1 MDTTGDKLPRY
12 AQRVMKMAETDAELQ
27 ALMPDLDVLARI
39 TAKGQL
45 YEQVLEHALLG
56 YGDRPALGERDL
68 EVVVDPATGRN
79 VRGYRPSFSTVTYS
93 ELRRR
98 VHALAE
104 VWRRHPVH
112 RVQPDDFVVI
122 LGFAGIDFATIDMAT
137 AYARATD
144 VPLQT
149 TLAGHDLDGI
159 MRDAAPVVIAAT
171 MSDLLYAAQSAGTL
185 PSVRSV
191 IAFDDDERFDDDRD
205 QLAAAR
211 AELERNGSA
220 AELILLSDLIAQG
233 DADAFT
239 FRPVDEHTSQRLA
252 LLVHS
257 SGSTGSPK
265 GAMFTDPLATSQ
277 FSMVGRIAIPVVR
290 MCFAPLNHQMG
301 RAQVQT
307 SLARGGTCYFTA
319 RADMSTLFED
329 MQLVR
334 PTELSLF
341 PRILDMVH
349 RHFLT
354 EVAHR
359 CATGSDTDEVRAQVM
374 SEVMA
379 EMRAGYLGD
388 RIATIVTSS
397 APLTKE
403 VERFIKTC
411 YPDVAFVEAY
421 GNTEANAAVTM
432 RNRAQRPPVIDYRLL
447 DVPELGYFSTD
458 KPYPRGELAVLTEN
472 RVAGYFKNPQAT
484 ANLLTDDGYIRTG
497 DIMEEHGPDHLV
509 FIDRRNDV
517 MKLAQG
523 EFVTCGA
530 IGTTFENGSDLI
542 LQIYVYG
549 NGARSYLVAIVVPNM
564 VLVEATLGAD
574 ASVEA
579 IKALMRSEL
588 KRVSTDAGL
597 RSFENPRDF
606 IVEFEPFS
614 HANGLLSSIEKKMRP
629 NLQRRYGDVLEQL
642 YDDLERKQNDDLMS
656 LHSDTSTD
664 PVATKVAKALAVCLG
679 VQDVDPSAPYAFAEL
694 GGDSLGAAE
703 FAALLN
709 DIFGVELPVSA
720 IISSTGSIPKWAAA
734 IERSLAVR
742 DGDKVAPT
750 FAGVHGRGARTLR
763 AADLTLEQFLDPAVI
778 AAAATDDP
786 PAQSRH
792 VLLTG
797 STGFLGRFLAIEWLE
812 RMAAVGGTVT
822 CLVRAADPMAGRQ
835 RLTAALAGDPD
846 LEARFQVLSAHLD
859 VVVGGMAEP
868 QLGLD
873 DATYARLAGSVDR
886 IVHPGALVN
895 HILDYEHLFGPNV
908 AGTADLISLAITG
921 RRKRIDFVSSL
932 AVMALVDRANGF
944 DEDSPLLPEIEVGGA
959 YNVGY
964 AASKWA
970 GEVLMQKAHQRFG
983 IPVNVFR
990 GDMMLPHTR
999 YVGQINV
1006 PDVFIRMMFSLI
1018 TTGMAPRSFYQP
1030 APDGGRARAHYDGLP
1045 VDFIA
1050 ASVADLGEQVHD
1062 GYRVYNTINH
1072 HDDGVSLDSLVDWIE
1087 SAGFPID
1094 RFESHAQWI
1103 EQFELRLRAL
1113 PERQR
1118 QMSSAMV
1125 LDPWRRPSKSTWRN
1139 AGSGRYIAAVAAAS
1153 CGPEVPHISEV
1164 YLHKCLRDLQAH
1176 GMLTTG

>member
-1 MDTTGDKLPRY
+1 MTMSPEQLPRY
-12 AQRVMKMAETDAELQ
+12 ARRVMEMAETDVELQ
-27 ALMPDLDVLARI
+27 ALMPDLDVLAQI

-68 EVVVDPATGRN
+68 EVVIDPTTGRN
-79 VRGYRPSFSTVTYS
+79 LRGYLPTFSTVTYR

-122 LGFAGIDFATIDMAT
+122 LGFAGIDFATLDMAT

-159 MRDAAPVVIAAT
+159 MRDTAPVVIAAT
-171 MSDLLYAAQSAGTL
+171 MSDLLHAARSAGTL

-191 IAFDDDERFDDDRD
+191 IAFDYDERFDDDRD

-239 FRPVDEHTSQRLA
+239 FHPVDEHTSQRLA

-265 GAMFTDPLATSQ
+265 GAMFTDPLATAQ

-301 RAQVQT
+301 RAQLQT

-319 RADMSTLFED
+319 RNDMSTLFED

-359 CATGSDTDEVRAQVM
+359 CADGSDTDEVKA
-374 SEVMA
+374 EVMA

-403 VERFIKTC
+403 VEQFIKVC

-432 RNRAQRPPVIDYRLL
+432 RNRVQRPPVIDYRLL

-472 RVAGYFKNPQAT
+472 RVLGYFKNPA
-484 ANLLTDDGYIRTG
+484 ANEKLLTEDGYIRTG

-549 NGARSYLVAIVVPNM
+549 NGARSFLVAIVVPNM
-564 VLVEATLGAD
+564 VLVEAALGPD

-579 IKALMRSEL
+579 IKALLRSEL
-588 KRVSTDAGL
+588 KRVSVDAGL
-597 RSFENPRDF
+597 RSFEVPRDF

-629 NLQRRYGDVLEQL
+629 NLQRRYGEVLEQL
-642 YDDLERKQNDDLMS
+642 YSDLERKQNDDLMS
-656 LHSDTSTD
+656 LRNDTSND
-664 PVATKVAKALAVCLG
+664 PVVTKVAKALAVCLG
-679 VQDVDPSAPYAFAEL
+679 VQDVDPTAPYAFAEL

-709 DIFGVELPVSA
+709 DVFGVELPVSA
-720 IISSTGSIPKWAAA
+720 IISATGSIPKWAAS

-742 DGDKVAPT
+742 DGDKVSPT
-750 FAGVHGRGARTLR
+750 FAGVHGKGARTLR

-812 RMAAVGGTVT
+812 RVAQVGGTVT
-822 CLVRAADPMAGRQ
+822 CLVRAADAGAGMQ
-835 RLTAALAGDPD
+835 RLTAALTGDPD
-846 LEARFQVLSAHLD
+846 LEARFRRLSAHLE
-859 VVVGGMAEP
+859 VVAGDMAEP

-908 AGTADLISLAITG
+908 AGTADLIALAITG

-932 AVMALVDRANGF
+932 AVMAHVDRSQQFG
-944 DEDSPLLPEIEVGGA
+944 EDSPLLPEIQLSEA
-959 YNVGY
+959 YNIGY

-970 GEVLMQKAHQRFG
+970 GEILMQKAHERFG
-983 IPVNVFR
+983 IPINVFR
-990 GDMMLPHTR
+990 GDMMLPHTD

-1006 PDVFIRMMFSLI
+1006 PDVFIRLLFSLI
-1018 TTGMAPRSFYQP
+1018 TTGLAPRSFYEP
-1030 APDGGRARAHYDGLP
+1030 GPDGGRARAHYDGLP
-1045 VDFIA
+1045 VDFLA
-1050 ASVADLGEQVHD
+1050 ASMADIGEQIHE
-1062 GYRVYNTINH
+1062 GYLVFNTINH

-1087 SAGFPID
+1087 SAGYPMD
-1094 RFESHAQWI
+1094 RLGSHTEWI
-1103 EQFELRLRAL
+1103 EQFELRLKAL

-1118 QMSSAMV
+1118 QMSSVLV
-1125 LDPWRRPSKSTWRN
+1125 LDPWRRPFKSAWRN
-1139 AGSGRYIAAVAAAS
+1139 AGSDRYIAAVAAAP
-1153 CGPEVPHISEV
+1153 CGPEVPHISETYV
-1164 YLHKCLRDLQAH
+1164 HKCIGDLRAHDMLQVAARS
-1176 GMLTTG
+1176 